1 MRIRIGGRD
10 PHLDILHDDI
20 LDILELCCAKSP
32 ANRPDARF
40 LVDRFAAATEKARHF
55 LSSIL
60 KTTPIYVDN
69 PKIRTLFS
77 VIKAREMD
85 QIAQFLPEVPATL
98 DMLEKVRRIVA

>member
-40 LVDRFAAATEKARHF
+40 LVDKFTVTTQKPRHF

-60 KTTPIYVDN
+60 ATVPTYVDN
-69 PKIRTLFS
+69 PKIQTLVS
-77 VIKAREMD
+77 LMQAREMD

-98 DMLEKVRRIVA
+98 DMLEKVRRMVA